1 MEEITKIK
9 WKNGAEKVL
18 YTSGAVI
25 VAVTTFAI
33 APAVGCT
40 VSVADLI
47 KKGHFPKKPDQE
59 YRTNNPCWREDY
71 ASEKRSARK
80 RNWKIIQDDFHTAY
94 VLPGVIFNEITDLAQ
109 KNGKARIKAYEDMVK
124 ATKDEIARLE
134 EIQRQMRRDAE
145 FKAAFKAA
153 REDIINANPKIK
165 DKFTKA
171 GLGDLLELIK
181 VAEIKRYQT
190 LSIGDTKF
198 ITTTVG
204 NYHITEDGAIY
215 KNTQTQASPHYKRI
229 CSIPVE
235 LMIYVQ
241 AAIELK
247 DEAQYAEQEAA
258 RIKFVASEISSE
270 LRKAKIK

>member
-18 YTSGAVI
+18 YTSGAAI

-47 KKGHFPKKPDQE
+47 KKGRFPKKPDQE
-59 YRTNNPCWREDY
+59 YRTSNPCWREDY

-94 VLPGVIFNEITDLAQ
+94 SLPGVIFNEITDSAK
-109 KNGKARIKAYEDMVK
+109 KNGKARIKAYEDMEK
-124 ATKDEIARLE
+124 AAKAEIARLE
-134 EIQRQMRRDAE
+134 EIERQEIR
-145 FKAAFKAA
+145 KAAFKAA
-153 REDIINANPKIK
+153 REDIINANPTIK

-181 VAEIKRYQT
+181 VVEIKTNQT

-204 NYHITEDGAIY
+204 NFHITEDGAIY
-215 KNTQTQASPHYKRI
+215 KNTQTQASPLYKRI

-235 LMIYVQ
+235 LMIYFR

-247 DEAQYAEQEAA
+247 VEAQYAEQEAE
-258 RIKFVASEISSE
+258 RIKFVASQIASE
-270 LRKAKIK
+270 LQNAKRK

>member
-9 WKNGAEKVL
+9 WKNGAEKLL

-47 KKGHFPKKPDQE
+47 KKGRFPKKPDQE
-59 YRTNNPCWREDY
+59 YRTNNHCWREDY

-94 VLPGVIFNEITDLAQ
+94 VLPGVIFNEIKDLAQ
-109 KNGKARIKAYEDMVK
+109 KNGKARIKAYEDMVEAAK
-124 ATKDEIARLE
+124 AEIARLE
-134 EIQRQMRRDAE
+134 EIERQESLARSRV
-145 FKAAFKAA
+145 AAFKAA

-181 VAEIKRYQT
+181 VAEIKRFQT

-198 ITTTVG
+198 TTTTVG
-204 NYHITEDGAIY
+204 NYHITEYGAIY
-215 KNTQTQASPHYKRI
+215 KNTQTQASPLYKRI
-229 CSIPVE
+229 CSIPDE

-247 DEAQYAEQEAA
+247 DEAQYAEKEAA

-270 LRKAKIK
+270 LQKAKTK